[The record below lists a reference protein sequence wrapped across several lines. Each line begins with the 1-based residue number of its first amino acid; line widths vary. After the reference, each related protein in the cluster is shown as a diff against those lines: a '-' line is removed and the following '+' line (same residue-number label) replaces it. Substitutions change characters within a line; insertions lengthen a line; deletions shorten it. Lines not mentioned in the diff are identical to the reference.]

1 MNRTLKTFGTI
12 ISLFALILSY
22 QIVRAQQPLLQS
34 KSGASRTSQDSDVIF
49 QLIESIRFADGT
61 EVKSIAKDNIES
73 LRDLPV
79 RLGENDGIDGV
90 TLSKRKVGKIHV
102 RTCREYDEARKK
114 GYYPVSTFDITMATF
129 FKKPCGLLN
138 ALANASLPRQ
148 SFISDAEVGIG
159 NLELLPYSLFPYLGE
174 TKSPQE
180 AKRDSETTYQQ
191 KIGTGE
197 LVVKE
202 KSLHVLITEEPGMGQ
217 SLREMVRADFNA
229 DGIEDVLLFEYHW
242 VTKGSHRFGGII
254 VLTRKSM
261 NGKFEIARPLDPKQ
275 SSSSGY
281 WFH

>member
-1 MNRTLKTFGTI
+1 MKTFGIIICLLLFTI
-12 ISLFALILSY
+12 SS
-22 QIVRAQQPLLQS
+22 QIIHAQQPL
-34 KSGASRTSQDSDVIF
+34 AQDSEVIF
-49 QLIESIRFADGT
+49 QLIESIKFADGT
-61 EVKSIAKDNIES
+61 EVKSIAKDDIES

-79 RLGENDGIDGV
+79 RLGENKGIDGV

-138 ALANASLPRQ
+138 ALAKASLPQKR
-148 SFISDAEVGIG
+148 FISDGEVGIG
-159 NLELLPYSLFPYLGE
+159 NVELLPYALFPYLGE

-180 AKRDSETTYQQ
+180 AKKDSETTYQQ
-191 KIGTGE
+191 KIENGE

-202 KSLHVLITEEPGMGQ
+202 KSLNVLIVEEPGMRQ

-229 DGIEDVLLFEYHW
+229 DGIEDILLFEYHW
-242 VTKGSHRFGGII
+242 ATQGTLRFGGIV

-261 NGKFEIARPLDPKQ
+261 DGKFEVVRPVNPKQ
-275 SSSSGY
+275 SSSDTY
-281 WFH
+281 WFN